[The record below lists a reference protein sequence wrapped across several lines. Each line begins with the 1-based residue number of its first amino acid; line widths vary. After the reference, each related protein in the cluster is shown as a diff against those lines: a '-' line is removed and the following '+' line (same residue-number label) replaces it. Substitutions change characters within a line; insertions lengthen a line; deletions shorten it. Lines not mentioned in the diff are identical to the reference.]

1 MAKSIMASA
10 KDFDE
15 LETHLRSKDGPRVFW
30 YAADTFH
37 ISNAFHT
44 LIEKSHELLAK
55 HAGAAG

>member
-1 MAKSIMASA
+1 MASA